1 MYWTCTSAINTCT
14 CQDQKCGFTLTLL
27 QGFHVD
33 HLCLSFNP
41 VHVCFSLLLQG
52 PGRCT
57 AEGRLWTAVYQESVC
72 GSASP
77 SLFWWRSKTFP
88 LRKESLNT
96 NPSLWTKRN
105 YALIQEPSLHHS
117 VISSLPISIHARS
130 HITASFPPLP
140 SPMTVTF

>member
-1 MYWTCTSAINTCT
+1 MISHWLYYKISM
-14 CQDQKCGFTLTLL
+14 LTTFVSLA
-27 QGFHVD
+27 H
-33 HLCLSFNP
+33 P

-105 YALIQEPSLHHS
+105 YALIQEPLLHHS

-130 HITASFPPLP
+130 HITASFPPSRHQWR
-140 SPMTVTF
+140 SPFNVQTWNVMQMMWTTR